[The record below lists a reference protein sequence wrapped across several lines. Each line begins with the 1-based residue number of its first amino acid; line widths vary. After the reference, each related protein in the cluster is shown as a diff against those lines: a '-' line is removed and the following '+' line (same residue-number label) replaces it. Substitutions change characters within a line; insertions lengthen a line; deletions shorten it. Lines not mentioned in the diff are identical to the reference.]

1 MRQRLREAADDRV
14 IVRVTRSGDLDLVDG
29 VVLGVG
35 RRWVLLAATEETGHL
50 EGHVAVR
57 LKHVRDVERSTSFA
71 TRFATTQAGWPPV
84 RPEGVDLDRTS
95 ALVRGLATLG
105 ELVAVEQEK
114 WVPDVMWVG
123 AVDEVRDGWLWL
135 LEVRVD
141 ATWHDESLGYPL
153 RRLSKVAV
161 GSRYLTTL
169 ASVAP
174 RHPADDHGPNRP

>member
-1 MRQRLREAADDRV
+1 MRQRLREAADDQV
-14 IVRVTRSGDLDLVDG
+14 LVRLRRSGDLEDVDG

-71 TRFATTQAGWPPV
+71 TRFAPTQHGWPPV
-84 RPEGVDLDRTS
+84 LPDGVDLDRTS
-95 ALVRGLATLG
+95 ELVRAMAALG
-105 ELVAVEQEK
+105 DLVSVQQEK
-114 WVPDVMWVG
+114 WVPGVMWVG

-141 ATWHDESLGYPL
+141 GSWHDEPLGYPL
-153 RRLSKVAV
+153 RRISMVAV
-161 GSRYLTTL
+161 GSRYLATL
-169 ASVAP
+169 GSVSP
-174 RHPADDHGPNRP
+174 RDAVG